1 MSTCPRCRAQVKPGL
16 KFCTTCGAPM
26 VAPPV
31 ARPAR
36 PQPAPPPAPRP
47 AAPSAPPRPAA
58 PHRPAAAPAE
68 TKGSRWGQRL
78 WNVVTMA
85 GCSAL
90 SGAWYWYS
98 GMAETSPDYKTCAAI
113 VLLPLA
119 LIVFRSAIDRALA
132 PLQPVF
138 GLIPRWVRLGIG
150 LAMPFLVSN
159 YLYARG
165 TREFPFMF
173 QTVVIS
179 TLVSY
184 LILRRPEVP
193 RRAPAKGASA

>member
-1 MSTCPRCRAQVKPGL
+1 MT
-16 KFCTTCGAPM
+16 
-26 VAPPV
+26 
-31 ARPAR
+31 ARPDVR
-36 PQPAPPPAPRP
+36 PGGPPPAPPSPRRP
-47 AAPSAPPRPAA
+47 AAPPRPAA
-58 PHRPAAAPAE
+58 APPKKAA
-68 TKGSRWGQRL
+68 RWGQRL

-85 GCSAL
+85 GCSTLA
-90 SGAWYWYS
+90 GAWYWYS

-119 LIVFRSAIDRALA
+119 LIVFRSAIDRVLA